1 MLKQSLCTI
10 GLPPVYTKINIVDNV
25 AEPMAKNKILS
36 MVPSEIKEFGGVMNV
51 KKDTLV
57 CPRYVQVYVAGSFQM
72 WKLMCV
78 TDTHTP

>member
-1 MLKQSLCTI
+1 
-10 GLPPVYTKINIVDNV
+10 
-25 AEPMAKNKILS
+25 
-36 MVPSEIKEFGGVMNV
+36 MVPSEIKEFGGVIKV